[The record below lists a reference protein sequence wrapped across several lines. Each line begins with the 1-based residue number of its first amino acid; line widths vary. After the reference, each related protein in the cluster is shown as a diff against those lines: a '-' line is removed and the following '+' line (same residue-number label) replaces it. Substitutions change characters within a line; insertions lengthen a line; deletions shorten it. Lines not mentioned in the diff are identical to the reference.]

1 MTAVFLKLLDMSVN
15 AVWLIMAVF
24 LLRLIFAK
32 APKSW
37 RSALWA
43 LVGFRLVFPF
53 SIPNP
58 LSPIPYVKPSAVV
71 TPSVTPSEPSA
82 ILNDVII
89 SSESSEIT
97 GNIVTD
103 TATSSLSLTEILSI
117 AVPVIWIVGVCGM
130 LLYAI
135 ISYAR
140 LYKLTKESVPSDK
153 NFHLCDK
160 IDSPFIL
167 GIFKPKIFLP
177 STISEETLSYV
188 EAHELSHIKRLDHW
202 RKLVAYII
210 LSLHWFN
217 PFVWVSYILFCRDTE
232 LACDEKATK
241 NYEPSQK
248 AGYTQALLYF
258 TVPKNSLFICPFS
271 FSESGIKNRIKSVL
285 NYKKPAFW
293 LILVSVIATVVVSI
307 LVFSNPAKPKTEKPK
322 EFDLDYAVSQ
332 AIKDYNHPDEPD
344 TDIVTTESHFI
355 YGKEKNG
362 NQLTVYLNANYQCYT
377 NDNPLGIVEEDGGG
391 WYPCAITFE
400 VHDDGSY
407 NILEYWM
414 PEDGAYYA
422 SSIKEKFP
430 PIYAYFA
437 ISNFLPPPN
446 PDTTEV
452 YEHFNAPK
460 HVTFSH
466 WDYNNRFS
474 DKKAEV
480 TLTLNTETSY
490 ATLKVDGKEILT
502 DHYSIFNF
510 DENGNKVPEEYIYL
524 CDVDNLP
531 NNSYEY
537 RFNIANENL
546 IYVSNLP
553 EGMPVFTRVE
563 E

>member
-24 LLRLIFAK
+24 LLRLIFTK

-37 RSALWA
+37 RSVLWG

-153 NFHLCDK
+153 NFRLCDK

-177 STISEETLSYV
+177 STITESSLSYV

-258 TVPKNSLFICPFS
+258 SVPKNSLFICPFS
-271 FSESGIKNRIKSVL
+271 FNESGIKNRIKSVL
-285 NYKKPAFW
+285 NYKKTAFW

-322 EFDLDYAVSQ
+322 EFDLDTAVSQ

-362 NQLTVYLNANYQCYT
+362 NQLTVYLNARHQCYT
-377 NDNPLGIVEEDGGG
+377 NDNPLGIVEEDSSG
-391 WYPCAITFE
+391 WCPTAITFE
-400 VHDDGSY
+400 LHDDGSY
-407 NILEYWM
+407 KVLEYWT
-414 PEDGAYYA
+414 PDDGSYYA

-430 PIYAYFA
+430 PVYAHFA
-437 ISNFLPPPN
+437 ISIFLPPPN

-452 YEHFNAPK
+452 YEHFNASK
-460 HVTFSH
+460 YVTFSH

-510 DENGNKVPEEYIYL
+510 DENGNTVPEEYIYL

-537 RFNIANENL
+537 CFNIANENL

-553 EGMPVFTRVE
+553 GMPVFTRVE